1 MTRKLPL
8 LLVFLVVV
16 QILAQVPP
24 TGPEGSWLGTVD
36 VGGTKLRVAL
46 TVSKNADGSYSG
58 SADSLDQGTSLPIDV
73 ITVNGDSVH
82 IEFKTVGA
90 VFDGKLNTGRSELSG
105 QLSQRGTVFP
115 LTFKRAPTASSSAIG
130 QTSAQ
135 GPEGSWQGTLEAGDK
150 KLRLALKL
158 SKNPDGTYSGSLDSL
173 DQGSTIPV
181 DVVTVKGDSVR
192 LDLTS
197 IGAVFEGKLSVD
209 RLEITGQFTQGDT
222 LPLTFKRAPAAAP
235 ISTPAASPA
244 ATPAASPQTPVRPQR
259 PIDVPIDVTIP
270 TAPVVFKGGGKT
282 HLVYELHITNF
293 SRSPLVFTRL
303 EVLAPGNQTP
313 LASYAGDELGARI
326 VRPGVA
332 TTTTDEKLKV
342 GPGLR
347 VITYLWLTSD
357 VPTAAPKSIEHRLS
371 FKVGD
376 YPDEL
381 SVTSAQATVTNAP
394 LLISAPLRGSE
405 WLAGNGP
412 ANASAHRRALI
423 PVGGGVH
430 IAQRFAIDFLQLNPD
445 GRSFSG
451 DQKDNK
457 SYRCYGAEALAVADG
472 VVVATKDGIPENI
485 PGATSRAVPITLET
499 VGGNHIILDLGNGRF
514 AFYAHLQPGSLRVK
528 NGDKVRRGQVLGLV
542 GNSGNSTE
550 PHLHFHISDANSPL
564 GSEGLPYAFRSFEVQ
579 GKGWGWKPTSPN
591 SPTEKRE
598 NQMPVELEVTRFPN

>member
-1 MTRKLPL
+1 MTRKLAAL
-8 LLVFLVVV
+8 LALLIVT
-16 QILAQVPP
+16 AQ
-24 TGPEGSWLGTVD
+24 
-36 VGGTKLRVAL
+36 
-46 TVSKNADGSYSG
+46 
-58 SADSLDQGTSLPIDV
+58 
-73 ITVNGDSVH
+73 
-82 IEFKTVGA
+82 
-90 VFDGKLNTGRSELSG
+90 LSG
-105 QLSQRGTVFP
+105 QTGAR
-115 LTFKRAPTASSSAIG
+115 R
-130 QTSAQ
+130 
-135 GPEGSWQGTLEAGDK
+135 PEGSWQGTLEAGER
-150 KLRLALKL
+150 KLRLALTL
-158 SKNPDGTYSGSLDSL
+158 SKNPDGTYSGTLDSL
-173 DQGSTIPV
+173 DQGSTIPI
-181 DVVTVKGDSVR
+181 DVVKVDGDSVH
-192 LDLTS
+192 LELTS
-197 IGAVFEGKLSVD
+197 IGARFVGKLNADSSE
-209 RLEITGQFTQGDT
+209 LIGEFTQGDT
-222 LPLTFKRAPAAAP
+222 LSLTFKRSSSA
-235 ISTPAASPA
+235 TPAASPA
-244 ATPAASPQTPVRPQR
+244 ATPAASPQTPARPQR
-259 PIDVPIDVTIP
+259 PIDVPVDVTIP

-313 LASYAGDELGARI
+313 LASYAGDELGGRV

-332 TTTTDEKLKV
+332 TTTTEEKLKV

-357 VPTAAPKSIEHRLS
+357 LPTAAPKSIEHRLS

-394 LLISAPLRGSE
+394 LLISAPLHGSE

-550 PHLHFHISDANSPL
+550 PHLHFHISNANSPL
-564 GSEGLPYAFRSFEVQ
+564 GSEGLPYALSSFEVQ
-579 GKGWGWKPTSPN
+579 GKGWGWKPASPN

-598 NQMPVELEVTRFPN
+598 NEMPLELEVIRFP